1 MPKTLPKR
9 PINKKPRRRAVALDL
24 DQQGREE
31 SEGGVELESYSRGGV
46 WEFVNSPSCPF
57 VKSIMA

>member
-31 SEGGVELESYSRGGV
+31 SEGGVELESYSRR
-46 WEFVNSPSCPF
+46 EFGSS
-57 VKSIMA
+57 